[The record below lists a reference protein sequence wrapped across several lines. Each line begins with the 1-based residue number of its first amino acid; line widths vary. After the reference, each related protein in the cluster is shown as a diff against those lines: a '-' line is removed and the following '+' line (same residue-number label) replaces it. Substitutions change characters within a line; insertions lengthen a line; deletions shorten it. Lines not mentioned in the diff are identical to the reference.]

1 MVQFLKELDSRYKQ
15 IRISEIEEA
24 IIYKV
29 KIEAIFY
36 EEYLSKYSWISE
48 RGYKASKRKRIVVI
62 FHRKYSKKKE
72 RLHQRSSSHF
82 QSSFCTVKTPVPDLL
97 VWELSTFPN
106 LINFNGMHVYL
117 FIYIVSLI
125 LIFSKCT

>member
-48 RGYKASKRKRIVVI
+48 RGYKASKRKRI
-62 FHRKYSKKKE
+62 S
-72 RLHQRSSSHF
+72 
-82 QSSFCTVKTPVPDLL
+82 
-97 VWELSTFPN
+97 
-106 LINFNGMHVYL
+106 
-117 FIYIVSLI
+117 
-125 LIFSKCT
+125 